1 MKPEISKKLLD
12 QFYDELNKNDV
23 VRNQF
28 RDKILYIVKNASKVR
43 LIKLGLALKRN
54 ILKLNFFKG
63 SQKFLTIVDMKGL
76 AFDFNDLDK
85 YILTALL
92 QCNLN

>member
-43 LIKLGLALKRN
+43 LIKLG
-54 ILKLNFFKG
+54 
-63 SQKFLTIVDMKGL
+63 V
-76 AFDFNDLDK
+76 AF
-85 YILTALL
+85 
-92 QCNLN
+92 